1 MHPAS
6 AQPARDIA
14 NLLPT
19 HLGSTGARGRL
30 LATAVD
36 LFSARGY
43 HGVSVRDITSDMGVQ
58 PSSLYAQFASKA
70 DLFAE
75 LVYLANQEILDRLR
89 TELLSSEP
97 RPELQLRALVRN
109 YVEFHTTYPLLA
121 TIAHNDL
128 YVLSGAAL
136 DRVASSRREA
146 VELMRSV
153 ILRGNDL
160 GVFDCAD
167 PWVAVASIAAMGI
180 RVASWYIPPG
190 LESEGAR
197 SIAEE
202 VRLWMGPGRSVESVT
217 ASICEYALRIVGF
230 APPERR

>member
-1 MHPAS
+1 MRAAAS
-6 AQPARDIA
+6 EPSRNGGA
-14 NLLPT
+14 LLPP
-19 HLGSTGARGRL
+19 HLGSTGAKARL

-43 HGVSVRDITSDMGVQ
+43 HGVSVRDITSEMGVQ

-75 LVYLANQEILDRLR
+75 LVYLANQEIRDRLR
-89 TELLSSEP
+89 AELLSSEP
-97 RPELQLRALVRN
+97 RPERQLRALVRN

-128 YVLSGAAL
+128 YVLSGPAL
-136 DRVASSRREA
+136 DRVAASRRES

-153 ILRGNDL
+153 IIRGNDL

-190 LESEGAR
+190 LASEQAR
-197 SIAEE
+197 GIAEE

-217 ASICEYALRIVGF
+217 DSICEYALRIVGV
-230 APPERR
+230 AHPQ